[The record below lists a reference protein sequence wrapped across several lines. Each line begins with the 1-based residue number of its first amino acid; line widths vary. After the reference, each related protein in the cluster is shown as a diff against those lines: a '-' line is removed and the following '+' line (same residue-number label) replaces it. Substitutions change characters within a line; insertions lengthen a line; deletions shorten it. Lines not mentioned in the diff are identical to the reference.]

1 MNQSSV
7 ADRLS
12 MSGRAERAIAFLTV
26 LTPKPGMFEELLEL
40 QLAHYLRLAR
50 MDRGITGIRVYRA
63 LDDTNIVSLSSFDT
77 IDDHARSSESGLFIE
92 HVNDL
97 GALIE
102 RANSGYYQLQYAA
115 GNVEMTSVKPDPGSV
130 IWLNIV
136 TTKSGKLDEFL
147 RIQVAEQDLLRGS
160 VAGVQGNRIYRSLSD
175 ESKALMLACF
185 DTPNDHKRWVQ
196 SDGFAEHVHKLLPL
210 IERGDRGY
218 YKTVYESGEI

>member
-7 ADRLS
+7 ADRPS
-12 MSGRAERAIAFLTV
+12 MSGRAEPAIAFLTV

-40 QLAHYLRLAR
+40 QLAHYRR
-50 MDRGITGIRVYRA
+50 ITGIVRGITGIRVYRA
-63 LDDTNIVSLSSFDT
+63 LDDTNIVSLSSFET
-77 IDDHARSSESGLFIE
+77 IDDHARSSESSLFIE
-92 HVNDL
+92 PINDL

-147 RIQVAEQDLLRGS
+147 RIQVAEQAVSRGS
-160 VAGVQGNRIYRSLSD
+160 VAGVRGNRIYRSLD
-175 ESKALMLACF
+175 ESKALMLASF
-185 DTPNDHKRWVQ
+185 DTPNDHKRWIQ
-196 SDGFAEHVHKLLPL
+196 SDGFAKHVHKLLPL

-218 YKTVYESGEI
+218 YKTVYEFDEI